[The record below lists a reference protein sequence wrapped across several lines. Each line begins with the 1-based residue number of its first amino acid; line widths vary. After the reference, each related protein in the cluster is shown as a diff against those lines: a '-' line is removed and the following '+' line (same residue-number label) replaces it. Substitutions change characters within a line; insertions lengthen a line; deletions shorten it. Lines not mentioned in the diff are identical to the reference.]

1 MATKEEL
8 TQLVID
14 GKLSVVDFICET
26 TEQTYRRA
34 QEKSP
39 DILWS
44 MDAVLAH
51 WQMIRD
57 AHKNGKKV
65 IFFGGPVPIDI
76 PPIEPWSIPPMPL
89 PLAGP
94 PSAISFLNTSSGV
107 VPVPSIQSS
116 RTRIHSAS

>member
-14 GKLSVVDFICET
+14 GKMSVVDFICET
-26 TEQTYRRA
+26 TEQTYKRA
-34 QEKSP
+34 QEKNP

-57 AHKNGKKV
+57 EALRLFDSCLYCVRRAHQSVSRKTIRCDVDNPHHVGLFTKFQK
-65 IFFGGPVPIDI
+65 GID
-76 PPIEPWSIPPMPL
+76 WL
-89 PLAGP
+89 
-94 PSAISFLNTSSGV
+94 
-107 VPVPSIQSS
+107 
-116 RTRIHSAS
+116 